1 MVMLSVILWWSQ
13 SVCARRGH
21 EWIQP
26 GEAAQGWSWDGGG
39 GGGLVGVPGWAEG
52 FL

>member
-1 MVMLSVILWWSQ
+1 M
-13 SVCARRGH
+13 CARRGH

-26 GEAAQGWSWDGGG
+26 GEAAQGWSWDGGAG
-39 GGGLVGVPGWAEG
+39 VVGVPGWAEG